1 MSGFTLHLQDATHTE
16 TVTGVSAF
24 QGRDASGSFA
34 IWPGH
39 IRMMTVLEFGL
50 ARFRTDTAWEY
61 LALPGAVL
69 YFVGGELYLSARRYV
84 RDPDPERIAGV
95 LERQLREEEVQL
107 LEIRESLRK
116 MEEEMFKRLW
126 QLGRRRA

>member
-1 MSGFTLHLQDATHTE
+1 MSGFTLHLRDATRTE
-16 TVTGVSAF
+16 TVEGVRAF
-24 QGRDASGSFA
+24 QGRDASGSFT

-50 ARFRTDTAWEY
+50 ASFRTDSAWEY

-69 YFVGGELYLSARRYV
+69 YFVSNSLYLSCRRYV
-84 RDPDPERIAGV
+84 RDPHLERVAEL
-95 LERQLREEEVQL
+95 LERQLAEEERAL
-107 LEIRESLRK
+107 LQIRQSLRK

-126 QLGRRRA
+126 QLGRRHA